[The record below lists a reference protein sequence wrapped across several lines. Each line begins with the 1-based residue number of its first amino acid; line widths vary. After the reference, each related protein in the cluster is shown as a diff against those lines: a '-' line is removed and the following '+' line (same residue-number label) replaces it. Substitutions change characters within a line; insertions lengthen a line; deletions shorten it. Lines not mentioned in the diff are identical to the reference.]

1 MLVSDACM
9 IIPNADGR
17 WQKRGGGFRKIL
29 PARAIEV
36 FGDVVLGGDRYRAG
50 IALYTSDRDSF
61 T

>member
-1 MLVSDACM
+1 M